1 MNLTSKNIKKIHQ
14 ISKNPVCG
22 FFLFLIFS
30 VYNFY
35 GSFILQL
42 HKFTRPTIIDPTAQ
56 IHPSASISH
65 WGVHVKKNVI
75 IGENTVIKPHT
86 TIYSGT
92 TIHDRCVIGDTGYQI
107 YRYRKKRLPIIH
119 TGHVIISNDVEI
131 RNNTCID
138 RAVFGKTTIINS
150 YTRIGMNVKVGHN
163 IRIGSYCLIDDDAA
177 IGGNCTIGDH
187 VHIGKQVAISNRLI
201 IGSHN
206 KIPTNTVQT
215 RDLNERTDVSI

>member
-138 RAVFGKTTIINS
+138 RGLFGKITC
-150 YTRIGMNVKVGHN
+150 VGAQSK
-163 IRIGSYCLIDDDAA
+163 IRE
-177 IGGNCTIGDH
+177 H
-187 VHIGKQVAISNRLI
+187 VHIGHNIWIGSGSIIEDKVTIGGNTYIGEKVHIKNNSVISNRINISSKSVLKPGTI
-201 IGSHN
+201 ATQDISE
-206 KIPTNTVQT
+206 NT
-215 RDLNERTDVSI
+215 L